1 MVVRH
6 GMGRGPMRSHLIQ
19 LVRTSV
25 FRYVRASTV
34 QRRRDLHGEAVEVIH
49 RRHGDPDLSLATVAH
64 EIATSRRQLQRALA
78 EVGGTTF
85 SRELRRA
92 RMERA
97 AQLLLAGSLPV
108 QVVAGAV
115 GYRQAAQFAKVF
127 RRHHGVSPSRFRRS
141 ADQLAA

>member
-1 MVVRH
+1 M
-6 GMGRGPMRSHLIQ
+6 IQ
-19 LVRTSV
+19 ARRMSV
-25 FRYVRASTV
+25 FPYVRASTV
-34 QRRRDLHGEAVEVIH
+34 QRRRDLYKEALEVIR
-49 RRHGDPDLSLATVAH
+49 RRHGDPDLSLASVAH

-78 EVGGTTF
+78 EVGSTTF
-85 SRELRRA
+85 SRELQRA
-92 RMERA
+92 RMARA

-141 ADQLAA
+141 SEQLAA

>member
-1 MVVRH
+1 M
-6 GMGRGPMRSHLIQ
+6 
-19 LVRTSV
+19 
-25 FRYVRASTV
+25 
-34 QRRRDLHGEAVEVIH
+34 QRRRELYRDAIEVI
-49 RRHGDPDLSLATVAH
+49 RARHGDPDLSLARVAH

-85 SRELRRA
+85 SRELQRA

-97 AQLLLAGSLPV
+97 AQLLRAGSFPV

-127 RRHHGVSPSRFRRS
+127 RRHHGTSPSSFRRQPS
-141 ADQLAA
+141 RIAA